1 MNSEKIIKVVLW
13 SFILIVPMVT
23 AFFWQVNFSL
33 STTIDSGK
41 WGTFGDFFGG
51 VLGSFWALCGVG
63 LFYVALKEQ
72 RADFKTNQKALI
84 AQVEALNLQ
93 TKEFEAQR
101 DELQL
106 TRDIFNEQAKTLKQQ
121 RLESTYFSL
130 LNLYNKMKA
139 DLNAGSEEPGYFKGL
154 KNELFAAEVIN
165 KLPLENHNR
174 SKEIYLNIFYKYKD
188 ELAQYFRLVYRIIK
202 FIDDS
207 TISDSEK
214 FRYIKILRS
223 QLSEPEMVALNYNSL
238 TDYGKNSYQLILRYN
253 LLKHF
258 TCTSKI
264 EFSMHF
270 DSVNNTHVVANIHR
284 LNEWVTSFVEE
295 FLIDFEGR
303 EKQDGFVEHKV
314 SRHIPFYD
322 ASIMGLYSE
331 YSNQLE
337 ITIPQINTSGMLPT
351 LGMCIDDFTQYFKN
365 FLYDS
370 FFFSR
375 YIDINER
382 LDFVKD
388 SMDDNS
394 LVFKVEG
401 KRKLE
406 FTTDME

>member
-106 TRDIFNEQAKTLKQQ
+106 TREIFNEQAKTLKQQ

-295 FLIDFEGR
+295 FLIDFEDR

-351 LGMCIDDFTQYFKN
+351 LGMCIDDFAQYFKN

-375 YIDINER
+375 YIDIDER

-401 KRKLE
+401 NRKLE